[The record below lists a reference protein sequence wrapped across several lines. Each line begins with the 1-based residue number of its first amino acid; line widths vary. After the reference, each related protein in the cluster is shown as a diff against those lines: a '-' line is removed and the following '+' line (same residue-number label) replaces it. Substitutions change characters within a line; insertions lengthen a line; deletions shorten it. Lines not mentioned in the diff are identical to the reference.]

1 MKGAPEDVESCA
13 EGVPLT
19 AGCAELAVA
28 DALEALR
35 LRWPR
40 RRVVAVHGH
49 ARCDARCLRG
59 MWSAFCCGE
68 EKGRVEKQG

>member
-1 MKGAPEDVESCA
+1 MKGAPEDVKSRA
-13 EGVPLT
+13 EGIPLA

-35 LRWPR
+35 LRWPP

-49 ARCDARCLRG
+49 ARCDARCRG
-59 MWSAFCCGE
+59 NVVRVLLGCR
-68 EKGRVEKQG
+68 KGTS